1 MTDLSHGI
9 WAAATASIAYAGH
22 RVAVQWLTGRAQA
35 QTRADYR
42 DERDN
47 SVIAKFEA
55 LDKDVRNEVA
65 QMKSHIASLRA
76 R

>member
-1 MTDLSHGI
+1 MTDLSHGL

-22 RVAVQWLTGRAQA
+22 RVAIQWLSGRAQA

-47 SVIAKFEA
+47 GVLAKFDTLE
-55 LDKDVRNEVA
+55 KDVRNEVA
-65 QMKSHIASLRA
+65 QMKSHIASLRT